1 MVFNQI
7 LKSADHD
14 QARIKKSDKDF
25 QRDPISG
32 T

>member
-7 LKSADHD
+7 LKSAAHD
-14 QARIKKSDKDF
+14 QARIKKAGEDF
-25 QRDPISG
+25 QRDLISK